1 MPDITTSLPWKPA
14 LPGICV
20 TLINMHGDADA
31 FTLHTATFPL
41 TADGREDA
49 AQLLRV
55 LEHLPAVVGRDPT
68 ASLEAMCDSLADRLK
83 LTPAATTALVKQLSD
98 MVRTDCT
105 YTDNAASPVAYFVD
119 MCDFH
124 GVLSRAQFPDIDG
137 SGEMVG
143 FRQLAST
150 VAPEFFS
157 AWE

>member
-1 MPDITTSLPWKPA
+1 MLDITTSLPWKAA

-20 TLINMHGDADA
+20 TLVNMHGDADA
-31 FTLHTATFPL
+31 FTLHTAQFPL
-41 TADGREDA
+41 TVDGREDA
-49 AQLLRV
+49 AQLMRV
-55 LEHLPAVVGRDPT
+55 LELLPSVVGRGT
-68 ASLEAMCDSLADRLK
+68 AVSLETVVDDLAERLQ
-83 LTPAATTALVKQLSD
+83 LTPPAMATLARQLTDLV
-98 MVRTDCT
+98 RADCT
-105 YTDNAASPVAYFVD
+105 DDDSAASPVAYFVD

-150 VAPEFFS
+150 VAPCYFS